1 MWRKAK
7 RERALI
13 FAYIAKEYQPVS
25 KAPPPLDFLLKRFPQ
40 ARPCTQQSGS
50 ESRGRADFSRC
61 IWCLTKQEG
70 LTEVNWRQPALDLRV
85 GQITIWDRLHADS
98 EISIS
103 RDQYSK
109 SKTSRVKKSYSSSLK
124 KKKRKSIFFSPIQKA
139 TSKIIFGSMPLRLFK
154 SLYLLG
160 PYIIPIAP
168 IVSSPPFFSQKWGKL
183 TNQNQV

>member
-1 MWRKAK
+1 MC
-7 RERALI
+7 
-13 FAYIAKEYQPVS
+13 
-25 KAPPPLDFLLKRFPQ
+25 LDFPLHLQRNISLYPKYLLVLDFILSKGFHR
-40 ARPCTQQSGS
+40 QQGLAHNS
-50 ESRGRADFSRC
+50 EDQNPRAGLTSLSS

-70 LTEVNWRQPALDLRV
+70 LTEVNWRQPALDSRV

-98 EISIS
+98 QISIS

-109 SKTSRVKKSYSSSLK
+109 SKTSRVKKSYSSSFK
-124 KKKRKSIFFSPIQKA
+124 KKSIFFFFFPIQKA

-160 PYIIPIAP
+160 CDIIPIAP
-168 IVSSPPFFSQKWGKL
+168 IVSSPPFFSQKWRKL

>member
-1 MWRKAK
+1 MRSESTPWSLLQVWRKAK

-13 FAYIAKEYQPVS
+13 FPYIAKEYQPVS

-124 KKKRKSIFFSPIQKA
+124 KKKENQFFFLLSRKLLA
-139 TSKIIFGSMPLRLFK
+139 R
-154 SLYLLG
+154 LYLG
-160 PYIIPIAP
+160 QCH
-168 IVSSPPFFSQKWGKL
+168 SDFSNHYTFL
-183 TNQNQV
+183 DLISYLLLL